1 VGVKEK
7 AMNTGIAAAAQTN
20 NQPTARASLAQ
31 NFDTFL
37 TLLTAQLQ
45 NQDPLDPVDSSKF
58 TDQLVQFSQV
68 EQQIETNDRM
78 QRLLDNQTASATG
91 AAVGYIG
98 RTAEVKGAV
107 TALDSDGAR
116 WSYELDRTAASV
128 KLSVL
133 DGAGRTVFETNRVGQ
148 GGKQSFTWDGR
159 DIDGRER
166 PHGNYRLKVEALGA
180 DGEAIDATIGVRE
193 RITGVDIAAG
203 EPTFMTPQGQ
213 RTFGEILRIL
223 E

>member
-1 VGVKEK
+1 MTT
-7 AMNTGIAAAAQTN
+7 AIASSPTSTS
-20 NQPTARASLAQ
+20 NQQSSRASLAQ

-68 EQQIETNDRM
+68 EQQIQMNDQM
-78 QRLLDNQTASATG
+78 KQLLANQNASATG

-107 TALDSDGAR
+107 TRLSEQGAQ
-116 WSYELDRTAASV
+116 WSYTLPQTAATIDISV
-128 KLSVL
+128 V
-133 DGAGRTVFETNRVGQ
+133 DGVGRTVFETRQLGLNGRQ
-148 GGKQSFTWDGR
+148 DFNWDGR
-159 DIDGRER
+159 DLNGQLR
-166 PHGNYRLKVEALGA
+166 PAGNYRLKIEAR
-180 DGEAIDATIGVRE
+180 DAAGQDIATTVGVRE
-193 RITGVDIAAG
+193 RITGVDIANG
-203 EPTFMTPQGQ
+203 EANFVTASGQ
-213 RTFGEILRIL
+213 RTFSDILRVL